1 MKRTVVR
8 ILVAATLVGLGW
20 AAGKAQSTQ
29 PDFELVV
36 DAPAGK
42 TSIECVRGCGL
53 LWVERGVNP
62 ASQLQQTFT
71 FSCSG
76 PERCSS
82 RKVGGWVKP

>member
-1 MKRTVVR
+1 MERTVIR
-8 ILVAATLVGLGW
+8 IIVAAALVGLGL

-42 TSIECVRGCGL
+42 TSIECVRGCRL

-82 RKVGGWVKP
+82 GKVGGWAK

>member
-1 MKRTVVR
+1 MERTVIR
-8 ILVAATLVGLGW
+8 IIVAAALVGLGL

-42 TSIECVRGCGL
+42 TSIECVRGCRL
-53 LWVERGVNP
+53 LVNP
-62 ASQLQQTFT
+62 ASQLQQTFA

-82 RKVGGWVKP
+82 GKVGGWAK